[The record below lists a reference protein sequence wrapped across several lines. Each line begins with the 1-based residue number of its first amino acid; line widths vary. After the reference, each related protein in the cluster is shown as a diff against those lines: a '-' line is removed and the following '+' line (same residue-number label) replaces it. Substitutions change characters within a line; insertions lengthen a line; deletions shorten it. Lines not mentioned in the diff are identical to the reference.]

1 MQRADEI
8 PVMITI
14 HSSGGGRAEGRRRG
28 GSTEGVK
35 VRKEGHG
42 EEGWGEK
49 ERGHKLFIPVGDN
62 NDVITQLF
70 CLHLSEVTYC

>member
-14 HSSGGGRAEGRRRG
+14 HSSGGQRGARRRSR
-28 GSTEGVK
+28 GSAEGVK
-35 VRKEGHG
+35 VKGESAG

-49 ERGHKLFIPVGDN
+49 ERGRKLFILVGDN

-70 CLHLSEVTYC
+70 CLCPFEVT

>member
-14 HSSGGGRAEGRRRG
+14 HSSGGRRRARRRSG
-28 GSTEGVK
+28 GIAEGVK
-35 VRKEGHG
+35 VKREGAE

-49 ERGHKLFIPVGDN
+49 ERGRKLFILVGDN
-62 NDVITQLF
+62 NDVISQLP
-70 CLHLSEVTYC
+70 LSVSL